1 MVRHRIKFTYGGNQ
15 DDHSIQLA
23 FSKKFVDQRKEWLTN
38 WMEEAKR
45 RKELGLPGV

>member
-1 MVRHRIKFTYGGNQ
+1 MS
-15 DDHSIQLA
+15 DDDSILLA
-23 FSKKFVDQRKEWLTN
+23 FSKKAVDQRKEWLNN